1 MKLARYFKSAIAG
14 LTVAAMAVTM
24 LPVNGLCSV
33 QAAASTDGSM
43 VMHWDMTM
51 NDDGT
56 VKDLT
61 GNSHSGAIVD
71 AVESL
76 SLIHI

>member
-33 QAAASTDGSM
+33 
-43 VMHWDMTM
+43 
-51 NDDGT
+51 
-56 VKDLT
+56 
-61 GNSHSGAIVD
+61 
-71 AVESL
+71 
-76 SLIHI
+76 